1 MDISKGK
8 RPFQNKY
15 VQGCRGSNLL
25 FRASLCWKPGA
36 ARPAPHV
43 VSVLP
48 EKQLGACVRL
58 IRTRSHVLSRGTEAD
73 TRRCARGLGWTCPI
87 PHVRRALRGSPTLR
101 SGQGLALSDLPA
113 LRSSACSSVTATSQQ
128 QGPLLACDMSRPCPY
143 SRAVVLKVEPQGIPG
158 DRTLSVKDQHA
169 LRSWFSQGTGDDP
182 DRTCPQ
188 GAHPCPWTRGTCTR
202 GYSPGSERP
211 FGALSGVKSIKAS
224 HTRV

>member
-25 FRASLCWKPGA
+25 FRASLCWKLGA

-73 TRRCARGLGWTCPI
+73 TRRCAWGLGWTCPI

-101 SGQGLALSDLPA
+101 SGQGLALSDLPRTA
-113 LRSSACSSVTATSQQ
+113 LVRVLLSHRDLTATGSSACLRHVQALSLLQSSGSQS
-128 QGPLLACDMSRPCPY
+128 GA
-143 SRAVVLKVEPQGIPG
+143 PG
-158 DRTLSVKDQHA
+158 HPWRQNTFCK
-169 LRSWFSQGTGDDP
+169 RS
-182 DRTCPQ
+182 TCPSLLVL
-188 GAHPCPWTRGTCTR
+188 TRDW
-202 GYSPGSERP
+202 
-211 FGALSGVKSIKAS
+211 
-224 HTRV
+224 